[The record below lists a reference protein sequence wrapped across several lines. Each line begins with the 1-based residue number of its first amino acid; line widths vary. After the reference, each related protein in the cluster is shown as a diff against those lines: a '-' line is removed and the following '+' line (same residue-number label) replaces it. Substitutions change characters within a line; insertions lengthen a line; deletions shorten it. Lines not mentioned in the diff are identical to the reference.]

1 MEQVEGKTRRW
12 TPKRRST
19 ADEYPKED
27 LRDASEPSV
36 DAASSE
42 MRSGG
47 YQEAILKELKDGG
60 TADVCQIT
68 QDLD

>member
-1 MEQVEGKTRRW
+1 MEQVEGKTRRC

-19 ADEYPKED
+19 AYPKED

-42 MRSGG
+42 MHSGG

>member
-1 MEQVEGKTRRW
+1 MEQVEGKTRRC

-42 MRSGG
+42 MRSGEG
-47 YQEAILKELKDGG
+47 WLSRSYSEG
-60 TADVCQIT
+60 TERRRHG
-68 QDLD
+68 